1 MTYSAEEIKSFVKKR
16 KKELLLRLL
25 ISLLI
30 LSTAVTTM
38 LVFPD
43 VTIVFFAVAVIIFST
58 VYIIKT
64 IIKYEPR
71 VLFSREIVGENIK
84 EHEFVVTDRRLA
96 FGARIK
102 AVAPRRKIS
111 TFTGGRVRT
120 KPPTSAIVYLKVEGG
135 DVIYLDGLTNAQT
148 DIYEIGDTLYKYAG
162 TRYPIIVGKEV
173 SAQPCPIC
181 GTANKLIETRC
192 ITCGLDITDR

>member
-1 MTYSAEEIKSFVKKR
+1 MTYSRDEIESFVRKR
-16 KKELLLRLL
+16 KKELFLRVL

-30 LSTAVTTM
+30 LSAALTTM
-38 LVFPD
+38 LIFPE
-43 VTIVFFAVAVIIFST
+43 VTVVFFAVAVIIFSA

-64 IIKYEPR
+64 IIRYEPR
-71 VLFSREIVGENIK
+71 VL
-84 EHEFVVTDRRLA
+84 EFVVTNRRLS
-96 FGARIK
+96 FGARVRT
-102 AVAPRRKIS
+102 VAPRRKIS
-111 TFTGGRVRT
+111 TFTGGKIRT
-120 KPPTSAIVYLKVEGG
+120 KPPTSAIVYLKALGG

-162 TRYPIIVGKEV
+162 TRYPIIVEKEV